1 MKRIQTSWFIHFF
14 ALAHAATSLV
24 CSLAGVPDSL
34 FLTALTMALAVV
46 ICRKENLT
54 VEITIISLVLVN
66 ALGFIFGNLGAR
78 LVFDFLP
85 PLWQHAITTFIVTEL
100 LGWALYLFAHTVSP
114 QGAAGY
120 ESTQSWHKNVGW
132 LIAGIA
138 AVFGF
143 RVYIDL
149 SYEGDLFQESGVIG
163 LLVIVT
169 LLSLAYMVIFALKM
183 QREVSNQ
190 RTRRHKAEFSYM
202 NLKNQVNPHFLFNS
216 LNVLD
221 SIVQDGTREEASTY
235 IHKMA
240 SIYRYMMQHE
250 GKRLVPVAEEIAFSS
265 NYRDLIQIRFPD
277 GLIIENQIK
286 ADVPEG
292 CVPPCTLQ
300 LLLENAIKHNAIG
313 PENPLRVV
321 LSSDGT
327 NLTVWNNR
335 VPKVSAAP
343 SSGIG
348 LQYVRNQYRD
358 IAGKEIQVVETPD
371 SFAVSIPI
379 LAFPE

>member
-1 MKRIQTSWFIHFF
+1 MKHRGTIWLIHGF
-14 ALAHAATSLV
+14 ALLHAFTTVACQMLDIQ
-24 CSLAGVPDSL
+24 DSL
-34 FLTALTMALAVV
+34 LLTALTMALAV
-46 ICRKENLT
+46 ILCRWEKLT
-54 VEITIISLVLVN
+54 VDITVATLVLVN
-66 ALGFIFGNLGAR
+66 ILGFLLGSLAAQW
-78 LVFDFLP
+78 VFDFLP
-85 PLWQHAITTFIVTEL
+85 PLWQHALSTFLVTEV
-100 LGWALYLFAHTVSP
+100 LGWAIYAFSYAVSP
-114 QGAAGY
+114 SGSARY
-120 ESTQSWHKNVGW
+120 EQEQSWQRNIGW
-132 LIAGIA
+132 LICAII
-138 AVFGF
+138 VVYGF
-143 RVYIDL
+143 RVYIDI
-149 SYEGDLFQESGVIG
+149 SYQGDLFRESGVIG
-163 LLVIVT
+163 LLVLVT
-169 LLSLAYMVIFALKM
+169 VLSLAYLVALAVRM
-183 QREVSNQ
+183 QREASSQ
-190 RTRRHKAEFSYM
+190 RTRRHQAEFSYM

-221 SIVQDGTREEASTY
+221 SIVQEGTREEASTY

-358 IAGKEIQVVETPD
+358 IAGKEIQVVETSD

>member
-1 MKRIQTSWFIHFF
+1 MKRFATPWFIHIF
-14 ALAHAATSLV
+14 ALLHALTSLA
-24 CSLAGVPDSL
+24 CYLSGIQDSL
-34 FLTALTMALAVV
+34 FLTALTMTLAVI
-46 ICRKENLT
+46 ICRRENLT
-54 VEITIISLVLVN
+54 VEISIISLVLVN
-66 ALGFIFGNLGAR
+66 VLGFVLGNLGAR

-85 PLWQHAITTFIVTEL
+85 PWWQHAITTFLVTEI
-100 LGWALYLFAHTVSP
+100 LGWALYLFAHTVNP

-120 ESTQSWHKNVGW
+120 ERDRSWNKNIWW
-132 LIAGIA
+132 LAAAIALL
-138 AVFGF
+138 FGL

-149 SYEGDLFQESGVIG
+149 SYKGDLFRETGTVGI
-163 LLVIVT
+163 LVVVT
-169 LLSLAYMVIFALKM
+169 LLSLTYMVIFALKM
-183 QREVSNQ
+183 QREASSQ
-190 RTRRHKAEFSYM
+190 RARRHKAEFSYM

-240 SIYRYMMQHE
+240 SIYHYMMQHE

-335 VPKVSAAP
+335 VPKVSASP

-358 IAGKEIQVVETPD
+358 IAGKEIQVVETSD